1 MLIYDTFTLLLTLF
15 DEVEI
20 ITLMFKQVL
29 DVEVWE
35 SISEPCKS

>member
-1 MLIYDTFTLLLTLF
+1 MINTFPLLLTLF

-29 DVEVWE
+29 DVEDWE

>member
-29 DVEVWE
+29 DVEVW
-35 SISEPCKS
+35 